1 VSMRTLI
8 SNTYIADGETVSAEP
23 KDLLIEGGLIA
34 AITAPGG
41 VGSRTDIHRLDADGR
56 ILSPGFIDTH
66 AHSDHA
72 PLLIE
77 DDTSK
82 ILQGV
87 TTEINGNC
95 GFSLAPVN
103 DDHIADFNSL
113 VERIFPPQR
122 SEWRSFSEYVEA
134 LRHGEFVTN
143 FASLIGHNTIRIA
156 AMGAE
161 NRAPT
166 RLEMVRM
173 EALIDEALG
182 MGVAG
187 LSTGLIYPPGVFSS
201 SEEITN
207 LARRLPSDAVYASHM
222 RNESRYLA
230 ESIQETLS
238 IAKAAGVRCHISHLK
253 LADRRCSGKLTDV
266 LETLEAERAQGIR
279 VSQDIYPYTAASTML
294 SALLPPWMHDGGS
307 STLFERLHSADLM
320 ETARR
325 QISDPQST
333 FENYGLQA
341 GWDGVVIASTKSH
354 RFEGES
360 VASIAHWLHVDPVE
374 AVAKI
379 LREEELKA
387 TMIVH
392 AMNETDVRAALRDPY
407 TAVGTDGLPV
417 GTGGQPHPRGF
428 GTFPRIL
435 QHYVREEGVI
445 SLAEALRRMTS
456 LSADIFGLDR
466 RGRIRVGHIADLVLF
481 DPESVTDNA
490 TFAQPTLGP
499 VGIDEVFIGGEHVVD
514 KGQWTGRRAGTFVK
528 VDH

>member
-1 VSMRTLI
+1 MRTLI
-8 SNTYIADGETVSAEP
+8 SNAYIADGETISTEP
-23 KDLLIEGGLIA
+23 KDLLVEGGVIA
-34 AITAPGG
+34 AITASHGIG
-41 VGSRTDIHRLDADGR
+41 VRSDVQRLDADGR
-56 ILSPGFIDTH
+56 LLSPGFIDTH
-66 AHSDHA
+66 AHADHA
-72 PLLIE
+72 PLLAE

-87 TTEINGNC
+87 TTEVNGNC

-103 DDHIADFNSL
+103 EDHLADFDSL

-122 SEWRSFSEYVEA
+122 SDWRSFSEYVAA
-134 LRHGEFVTN
+134 LRGGEFVTN

-156 AMGAE
+156 AMGTE
-161 NRAPT
+161 NRTPT
-166 RLEMVRM
+166 TLEMVRM
-173 EALIDEALG
+173 EALVDEALE

-201 SEEITN
+201 AEEITR
-207 LARRLPSDAVYASHM
+207 LARRLPAGAVYASHM

-230 ESIQETLS
+230 ESVDETLS

-253 LADRRCSGKLTDV
+253 LADRRSPGKLTEV
-266 LETLEAERAQGIR
+266 LEGLEAERVQGVP

-307 STLFERLHSADLM
+307 ARLLDRLHSPDIVESAQ
-320 ETARR
+320 R
-325 QISDPQST
+325 QIDDPHST

-341 GWDGVVIASTKSH
+341 GWAGVVIASTGSH

-360 VASIAHWLHVDPVE
+360 IASIAHRMNVAPVV
-374 AVAKI
+374 AVATI

-392 AMNETDVRAALRDPY
+392 AMNETDVRAALRDPF
-407 TAVGTDGLPV
+407 TTIGTDGLPV
-417 GTGGQPHPRGF
+417 GTGGRPHPRGY

-435 QHYVREEGVI
+435 QRYVRDENVI
-445 SLAEALRRMTS
+445 SLTEAIRRMTS
-456 LSADIFGLDR
+456 LPAEIFGLGR
-466 RGRIRVGHIADLVLF
+466 RGRVKVGHVADLVLF

-490 TFAQPTLGP
+490 TFTQPTSTPL
-499 VGIDEVFIGGEHVVD
+499 GIDDVFVGGEHVVD
-514 KGQWTGRRAGTFVK
+514 NGHWTGRRAGKYVH
-528 VDH
+528 VVH